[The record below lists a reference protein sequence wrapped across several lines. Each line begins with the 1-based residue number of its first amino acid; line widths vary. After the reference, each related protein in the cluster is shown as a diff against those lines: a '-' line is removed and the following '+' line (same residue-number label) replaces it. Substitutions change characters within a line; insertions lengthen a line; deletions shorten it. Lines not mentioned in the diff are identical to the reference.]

1 MALHF
6 IFAARLEFN
15 ADSDWNLE
23 IRGSDVPSTKQLYLI
38 SPASAI
44 IAGREGKNLTAVKE
58 ARDVTLE
65 VARALDLSK
74 TPEVKKPEGYDPDQE
89 LNKPDLNK

>member
-1 MALHF
+1 M
-6 IFAARLEFN
+6 
-15 ADSDWNLE
+15 
-23 IRGSDVPSTKQLYLI
+23 
-38 SPASAI
+38 
-44 IAGREGKNLTAVKE
+44 AGREGKNSTAVKE